1 MSAGNGDH
9 ERHKQGVGVLLGL
22 VLGDGILNN
31 TPVRKREG
39 GNFKSDQVSNKP
51 SYASS

>member
-9 ERHKQGVGVLLGL
+9 QRHKQGVGVLLGL
-22 VLGDGILNN
+22 LLGDGILNN
-31 TPVRKREG
+31 TPVRKRKG